1 MHIPRPAPCHLAFL
15 TIMLLASVAS
25 SQENEDEEI
34 ELFFA
39 PAETVT
45 TASRHV
51 QPLAESPSAVTVLTR
66 EDIEAC
72 GALTLP
78 EALRQV
84 PNMDVYQLKPLWYV
98 MGVRGRTNEESDK
111 ILLLVDGRDV
121 TAEMIGSPLWTV
133 QYFSLDDVERIEV
146 IRGPGSALYG
156 ANAYS
161 GVVNVITRKPGEGPR
176 ASMSIAGAERGYLD
190 LSARASTRLDSF
202 SLSASAGLVREDL
215 WSSRSSKGRAVARGR
230 LRTEIDILPNC
241 HLGLEGGVLDAAGLI
256 HSAMGAMDISD
267 MLNGYI
273 LAHFELYDFS
283 LRAGYDFTS
292 LDMDI
297 DLPLYIKEVD
307 LVLGAMPPFA
317 ARVDKLTSSARYD
330 WQTNFLRLIGGAEY
344 VFNRYGSAV
353 IIPENYYEH
362 RAGVFAQAELEID
375 RLLRTL
381 ANIEIPT
388 LLLNVGLRFDYNN
401 VYDADDLH
409 DWSSSELSPRA
420 ALVFVP
426 RPGHSLRLGYAH
438 AFLKPTFIQSSL
450 HFKIDDISNLGFDQF
465 NFGNPELENQTI
477 DSLELGYSG
486 DFFDKRLELKI
497 DLAYN
502 WYRDCL
508 WYMFDKS
515 KLNYIDIGSVRVPD
529 LGAGGLGFSNLPAGS
544 DGHDVEIQIVY
555 HPGDRSRLFFTA
567 GYRQVF
573 DNQTGKFFDRDPVFR
588 LAAGA
593 DLNLGG
599 GLSTSLRAFFT
610 GSHVRFIRNPAG
622 LLQPDIQVVIPTVW
636 FLNARLA
643 YKFKAGAATMA
654 TGIEGF
660 NILGFH
666 FRELGGTLSPNAPDQ
681 NAELLGR
688 RISLFLRA
696 QI

>member
-1 MHIPRPAPCHLAFL
+1 MHVSIFMPFHLVFM
-15 TIMLLASVAS
+15 TIMLLPWSAS
-25 SQENEDEEI
+25 SQESEDEEI

-45 TASRHV
+45 TASRHI

-66 EDIEAC
+66 EDIEAS
-72 GALTLP
+72 GALSLP
-78 EALRQV
+78 EVLRQV
-84 PNMDVYQLKPLWYV
+84 PNMDVYLLKPLWYV

-111 ILLLVDGRDV
+111 LLLLVDGRDV
-121 TAEMIGSPLWTV
+121 TAEMIGSPIWTI

-176 ASMSIAGAERGYLD
+176 VSVSVIGAEHGYYD
-190 LSARASTRLDSF
+190 LSARSSTHLDSF
-202 SLSASAGLVREDL
+202 SLSASAGLVRENL
-215 WSSRSSKGRAVARGR
+215 WSSRSVSGRNVARGR
-230 LRTEIDILPNC
+230 LQSEIIFSPDCRLN
-241 HLGLEGGVLDAAGLI
+241 LEGGALDAAGLI

-267 MLNGYI
+267 MLNSYI
-273 LAHFELYDFS
+273 QAHLELYDFT
-283 LRAGYDFTS
+283 LQAGYDFTS
-292 LDMDI
+292 LDMEI
-297 DLPLYIKEVD
+297 DLPLYIKEFD
-307 LVLGAMPPFA
+307 LVLGAMPPFT
-317 ARVDKLTSSARYD
+317 ARVDKITSSARYD
-330 WQTNFLRLIGGAEY
+330 WQTSFLRLIGGAKY
-344 VFNRYGSAV
+344 VFNHYGSAV

-362 RAGVFAQAELEID
+362 RAGVFAQAEFEID
-375 RLLRTL
+375 RLLAL
-381 ANIEIPT
+381 ADINIPT
-388 LLLNVGLRFDYNN
+388 LLLNIGLRFDYNR
-401 VYDADDLH
+401 VYDAENLH

-426 RPGHSLRLGYAH
+426 RPGHSLRVGYAH

-450 HFKIDDISNLGFDQF
+450 HFKIDDISNLGFDEF
-465 NFGNPELENQTI
+465 NFGNPDLKNQTI
-477 DSLELGYSG
+477 DSLELSYSG

-515 KLNYIDIGSVRVPD
+515 KLHYIDIGSVRVPD
-529 LGAGGLGFSNLPAGS
+529 LGAGGLGFSNLPSGS
-544 DGHDVEIQIVY
+544 DGHDVEIQVVY
-555 HPGDRSRLFFTA
+555 RPVDRARLFFTT

-573 DNQTGKFFDRDPVFR
+573 DNQSGEFFYRDPVFR
-588 LAAGA
+588 LTAGA

-610 GSHVRFIRNPAG
+610 GSHVRFVRNPEG
-622 LLQPDIQVVIPTVW
+622 LLQTDRRVTIPNVW

-643 YKFKAGAATMA
+643 YKFKAGTATMV

-666 FRELGGTLSPNAPDQ
+666 FRELGGTLSPNEPDQ